1 MLTYQ
6 KQSLPVHFLK
16 FGVDDH
22 GLIVPRLRQGKVS
35 TLRLELLV
43 RRVQLTWKGFTQG
56 R

>member
-1 MLTYQ
+1 MMTYH
-6 KQSLPVHFLK
+6 KQSLPVHSLK

-22 GLIVPRLRQGKVS
+22 GVIVPRLRLDKVS

-43 RRVQLTWKGFTQG
+43 RQVQLTWKGIIRG